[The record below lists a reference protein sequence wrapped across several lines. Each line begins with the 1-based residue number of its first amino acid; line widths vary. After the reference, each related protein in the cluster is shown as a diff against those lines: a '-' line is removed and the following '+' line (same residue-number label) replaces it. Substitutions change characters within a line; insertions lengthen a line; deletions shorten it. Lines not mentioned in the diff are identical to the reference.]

1 MAYVTKHLEDIFGR
15 VMDNYPQPDSD
26 SDSEPGTETVAVP
39 NEVEFT
45 LVGYKN
51 DRGFD
56 HDWTLGIKDFG
67 DLLRGFISKFND
79 GDKPAPEVMI
89 TVFENTRKGPKH
101 VTLPPS
107 AGNARARIFS
117 RDEGLNLK
125 RFCMTNIAPEEDT
138 TYELKNRLGVHDI
151 PEYGLR
157 VRYAHEAPLPIENIE
172 ELRSVINNRKVYKKY
187 RFAQRYSV
195 MFGEVGDNGCQL
207 RVDFTSVKE
216 GAGHSFSGAGVVGT
230 GIAKAKDRYEVEVEV
245 AGDNGVTRKDLEAA
259 KEQLFEIL
267 GFILTERMGGLTI
280 ESYDV
285 IGQNMKAYLS
295 LCYRNWTDKLG
306 KLHEEFQYPSQE
318 MLTRASKYFLA
329 PAIWTLDRRT
339 LDSGDLLPGK
349 NDEARYYFT
358 GKADGL
364 RCLAYINGEGMMYL
378 VLKSGMLLGDRG
390 SSQVNVLNF
399 LPTRLQ
405 LVGAPTKDGDPVEV
419 KNSVLDGELVYAHV
433 PSGGTR
439 PYYMPF
445 DIVVHNGTKVTNPSF
460 ASRYLLMRKFI
471 TADTDTD
478 DDADADAG
486 PRPKLDLLEKK
497 FFEYDHE
504 SFKNFVDGGDL
515 RFILDESGTGSTIIG
530 MEAENDGVT
539 YELDG
544 IVFQPANEPYQALV
558 PSWKT
563 VYKYKPSYMLTVD
576 LELNYSKSLQKA
588 TGLSLGITNEDDQ
601 HYYGVYTASYFVDD
615 RRGKFDLEHSPHRC
629 FADIV
634 TGLPKT
640 QGGEV
645 IGRGDI
651 VECRLAFSQGVLYWQ
666 PIRIRYDKYRPN
678 SIAVHNSVLQQIAEP
693 IELSSFTTP
702 KKEFGSE
709 KTFKHN
715 RWISNGFIIRNG
727 LRVRGNINLLDLAFG
742 NVKSGGAWMSIQK
755 SLNKRNRGDR
765 LRIVGVDN
773 CLNASTDITT
783 ANVYMSRVINDFS
796 RNLDRPIFTPKD
808 YFFYEESMLVPLHE
822 NHEIRR
828 HMTLPESFNVV
839 TNIFAVYYAFINESS
854 FRTYLANISRNL
866 QVGGLFICSY
876 MNADFV
882 EEALGDSNEIS
893 GHNNDGKQI
902 WKITRLVDNGTGTG
916 NLFGRKV
923 EITVDGL
930 YDKNHEYLATLTHPK
945 IVSMMKEYGLV
956 RDRTERFSTESKRYN
971 LSPDEKRW
979 TRFHNNICFTKKSIG
994 DDLSVYDTIFDM
1006 PTTGRTEEQDGESEP
1021 EPEPEPEHE
1030 QVKPEPKSEPKR
1042 NVVVTTRTGPVRAK
1056 APTGAQTKAKAKPVR
1071 AKAQARSKVSVKPKA
1086 VIPDPDAE

>member
-1 MAYVTKHLEDIFGR
+1 MANVTKHLEEIFGR
-15 VMDNYPQPDSD
+15 VMDNYPQPDQ
-26 SDSEPGTETVAVP
+26 EAGTDGVVP
-39 NEVEFT
+39 NEVEFA

-51 DRGFD
+51 DRGLD
-56 HDWTLGIKDFG
+56 HEWTLGIKDFG
-67 DLLRGFISKFND
+67 DLLRGFIAKFND
-79 GDKPAPEVMI
+79 GDKPEPDVMI
-89 TVFENTRKGPKH
+89 TVFENTQKGPKH
-101 VTLPPS
+101 VVLPPS
-107 AGNARARIFS
+107 AGNARARVFGK
-117 RDEGLNLK
+117 DEGLNLK

-138 TYELKNRLGVHDI
+138 VYELKRRLGVHDI

-157 VRYAHEAPLPIENIE
+157 VRYAQESPLPAENVA

-187 RFAQRYSV
+187 RYAQRYSV
-195 MFGEVGDNGCQL
+195 LFGEVGDNGCQL

-216 GAGHSFSGAGVVGT
+216 GAGHSFSGAGVIGNSVS
-230 GIAKAKDRYEVEVEV
+230 KAKDKYEVEVEIS
-245 AGDNGVTRKDLEAA
+245 GDNGVTREDIEAA

-267 GFILTERMGGLTI
+267 RFILTERMGGLAI

-285 IGQNMKAYLS
+285 IGKNLKAYLS

-306 KLHEEFQYPSQE
+306 KLHEELQYPSQE

-339 LDSGDLLPGK
+339 LNSGDLLGTE
-349 NDEARYYFT
+349 DEPRYYFT

-378 VLKSGMLLGDRG
+378 VLKSGMLLGKRG

-399 LPTRLQ
+399 LPTGLQ
-405 LVGAPTKDGDPVEV
+405 LIGAPTKDGDPIQV
-419 KNSVLDGELVYAHV
+419 KNSVLDGELVYARV
-433 PSGGTR
+433 PGGGTR

-445 DIVVHNGTKVTNPSF
+445 DIIVHNGSKMTNPSF
-460 ASRYLLMRKFI
+460 SSRYLLMRKFV
-471 TADTDTD
+471 AAENED
-478 DDADADAG
+478 DDE
-486 PRPKLDLLEKK
+486 PKLDLLEKK
-497 FFEYDHE
+497 FFPYDHD
-504 SFKNFVDGGDL
+504 SFKKFVDGGDM
-515 RFILDESGTGSTIIG
+515 RFILDESGTDGAGATIIG
-530 MEAENDGVT
+530 MEAENDGIT

-558 PSWKT
+558 SSWKT

-588 TGLSLGITNEDDQ
+588 TGLSLGISKEDDQ
-601 HYYGVYTASYFVDD
+601 QYYGAYLASYFVDD
-615 RRGKFDLEHSPHRC
+615 RRGKFDLERSPHRC
-629 FADIV
+629 FANIV
-634 TGLPKT
+634 NGLPKT

-651 VECRLAFSQGVLYWQ
+651 VECRLAFSHGVLYWQ

-678 SIAVHNSVLQQIAEP
+678 SIAVHNSVLQQISEP
-693 IELSSFTTP
+693 IELSSFSTP

-727 LRVRGNINLLDLAFG
+727 LRVRGNIRMLDLAFG
-742 NVKSGGAWMSIQK
+742 NIKSGGAWLSIQK
-755 SLNKRNRGDR
+755 TLNKRNRGHR

-773 CLNASTDITT
+773 CLNASTNITT
-783 ANVYMSRVINDFS
+783 ANVYMSRLITDAS
-796 RNLDRPIFTPKD
+796 RNLDRPIFTSKD
-808 YFFYEESMLVPLHE
+808 YSFYEESMLVPLHD
-822 NHEIRR
+822 NAKIRPE
-828 HMTLPESFNVV
+828 MTLPEAFNVV
-839 TNIFAVYYAFINESS
+839 TNIFAVYYAFISEAS

-882 EEALGDSNEIS
+882 EEALGDLDEIS
-893 GHNNDGKQI
+893 GQNNDGKQI
-902 WKITRLVDNGTGTG
+902 WKITRLVDKGTGTG
-916 NLFGRKV
+916 GLFGRKV

-945 IVSMMKEYGLV
+945 IVAMMKEYGLV
-956 RDRTERFSTESKRYN
+956 RDRTERFSTESKKYD

-979 TRFHNNICFTKKSIG
+979 ARFHNNICFVKNRIS
-994 DDLSVYDTIFDM
+994 DDLSVYDTIFDA
-1006 PTTGRTEEQDGESEP
+1006 PPAGIQQEEQEQEDEP
-1021 EPEPEPEHE
+1021 EPEP
-1030 QVKPEPKSEPKR
+1030 KPEPRKKI
-1042 NVVVTTRTGPVRAK
+1042 VVAK
-1056 APTGAQTKAKAKPVR
+1056 PKAKAKATSKPK
-1071 AKAQARSKVSVKPKA
+1071 AKATAKPRGKAVSVKARPKVKA
-1086 VIPDPDAE
+1086 VVHDQDAV